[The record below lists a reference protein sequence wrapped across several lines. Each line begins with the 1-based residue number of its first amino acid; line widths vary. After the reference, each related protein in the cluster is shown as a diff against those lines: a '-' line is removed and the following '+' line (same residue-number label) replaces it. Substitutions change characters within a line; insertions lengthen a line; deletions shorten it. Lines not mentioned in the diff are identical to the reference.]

1 MRMRPRSIRAR
12 DTLAAAVIAAFV
24 FGITAAGVDI
34 AVRVDVKADL
44 LRQTQVD
51 ARRVSGGVR
60 DGSLEGAIPDDTGGH
75 LLIQVVEPGGR
86 VTNATPGAAR
96 RPPVSRL
103 WPSSNLRVRDFTVCD
118 GAWPRRD
125 CYVVEAIRVSTAPDS
140 VVVYA
145 AERLPSYLVNGVLEG
160 VLGAAVLL
168 LAGGVAWVTWRIVG
182 RTLGPVEAIRAQLA
196 EIGATDLSRRVPQ
209 PPGED
214 EIAQLART
222 ANATLDRLERAVARQ
237 RQFASDAS
245 HELRTPIAGLRANLE
260 DAAMH
265 PDDTDLR
272 EVVRSALRDTDR
284 LESIVT
290 DLLLLAR
297 IGTSGTA
304 VQEPIDLAALTG
316 AELRRRT
323 FPVRIAA
330 ELSAGVPVRGV
341 RMQLVRLLG
350 NLLDNAERFAGSSIT
365 VEVRREDGL
374 ALLAVTDDG
383 PGIPPA
389 DRERVFQR
397 FTRLDT
403 ARSRDAGGT
412 GLGLAIAR
420 EIARA
425 HGGTLRVE
433 DHRAAGARFAL
444 RLPLVPPQGREKG
457 RPKPDGPSR

>member
-12 DTLAAAVIAAFV
+12 DTLAAAVIAALV
-24 FGITAAGVDI
+24 FGVTAAG
-34 AVRVDVKADL
+34 ADVGLRAEVEADH

-51 ARRVSGGVR
+51 ARRVSGAVR
-60 DGSLEGAIPDDTGGH
+60 DGSLEGTIPDDTRGRI
-75 LLIQVVEPGGR
+75 LIQVVEPGGR
-86 VTNATPGAAR
+86 VANATAAATG

-103 WPSSNLRVRDFTVCD
+103 WPSSNLRVRDFTECH
-118 GAWPRRD
+118 GSWPGRD
-125 CYVVEAIRVSTAPDS
+125 CYVVEAIRVSTAADS

-145 AERLPSYLVNGVLEG
+145 SERLPSYLVNGLLEG
-160 VLGAAVLL
+160 VLAAGVLL
-168 LAGGVAWVTWRIVG
+168 LAGTAAWVTWRVVG

-196 EIGATDLSRRVPQ
+196 EISATDLSRRVPE
-209 PPGED
+209 PPGQD

-222 ANATLDRLERAVARQ
+222 ANATLDRLERAVGRQ

-245 HELRTPIAGLRANLE
+245 HELRSPLAGLRANLE
-260 DAAMH
+260 DAAAH
-265 PDDTDLR
+265 PEDNDLR

-297 IGTSGTA
+297 IGTGGTA
-304 VQEPIDLAALTG
+304 VHEPIDLAELAG
-316 AELRRRT
+316 AEVRRRAGA
-323 FPVRIAA
+323 VRIVT
-330 ELSAGVPVRGV
+330 ELAPEVPVRGV

-350 NLLDNAERFAGSSIT
+350 NLLDNAERYAGST
-365 VEVRREDGL
+365 VTVGAARLDGQ
-374 ALLAVTDDG
+374 ALLTVADDG
-383 PGIPPA
+383 PGIPSA
-389 DRERVFQR
+389 DRERVFER

-433 DHRAAGARFAL
+433 DAPSGARFVL
-444 RLPLVPPQGREKG
+444 RLPLARA
-457 RPKPDGPSR
+457 KPDDRA

>member
-12 DTLAAAVIAAFV
+12 DTLVAAVIAAFV
-24 FGITAAGVDI
+24 LGLTAAGLDV

-44 LRQTQVD
+44 LRETQVD

-60 DGSLEGAIPDDTGGH
+60 DGSLEGAIPDDTEGR

-86 VTNATPGAAR
+86 VTNATPAAEG
-96 RPPVSRL
+96 RPPVSNL
-103 WPSSNLRVRDFTVCD
+103 WPSSNLRVRDFTVCH
-118 GAWPRRD
+118 GAWPRRR

-145 AERLPSYLVNGVLEG
+145 AGRLPPYLGNGMLEG
-160 VLGAAVLL
+160 ALGATVLL

-196 EIGATDLSRRVPQ
+196 EISATDLSRRVPQ

-222 ANATLDRLERAVARQ
+222 ANATLDRLERAVGRQ

-297 IGTSGTA
+297 LGTGGTA
-304 VQEPIDLAALTG
+304 VQEPVDLGALAG

-323 FPVRIAA
+323 FPVRIAT
-330 ELSAGVPVRGV
+330 ELSADVRVRGV

-389 DRERVFQR
+389 DRERVFRR

-425 HGGTLRVE
+425 HGGTLRIE
-433 DHRAAGARFAL
+433 DHLATGARFAL
-444 RLPLVPPQGREKG
+444 RLPLAPPPEREKG
-457 RPKPDGPSR
+457 RPGTDGPSR